1 MSIFLVA
8 LAGLKYSGEAK
19 NAGMSQFVSAKE
31 PSFGDTMHTQFSQRH
46 DAAKP
51 HAQQPVLT
59 AGSPLVDAQCA
70 LVMVHGRGAAA
81 ESILSRYDELNVPL
95 CAAFAPQAAGHSWYP
110 QSFLAPLQTNQPYLD
125 SALDK
130 LESLVAEIL
139 ASGMH
144 SDRIVLLGFSQGA
157 CLTLE
162 YCATHPRVYG
172 GIIGF
177 TGGLIGPPGTPRNYP
192 GTLAGTPVFL
202 GSGDPDPHVP
212 FERVEET
219 RDVLRAMGAEV
230 ELRRY
235 PGMPHSIND
244 DEFQAARTIMRRA
257 ASLPP
262 TRETRA

>member
-1 MSIFLVA
+1 
-8 LAGLKYSGEAK
+8 
-19 NAGMSQFVSAKE
+19 
-31 PSFGDTMHTQFSQRH
+31 MHAPFPQRP
-46 DAAKP
+46 DAPNP

-59 AGSPLVDAQCA
+59 AGPPLVDAQCA

-81 ESILSRYDELNVPL
+81 ESILSLYDELNVPL

-162 YCATHPRVYG
+162 YGATHPRVYG

-202 GSGDPDPHVP
+202 GSPDPDPHVP

-244 DEFQAARTIMRRA
+244 DEFQAARTMIRRA
-257 ASLPP
+257 ATLQP
-262 TRETRA
+262 TREIRA